1 MDWCDEC
8 GGWGEYYLG
17 SKELAECSKCRGTGK
32 MILSAQTIRQHGSAL
47 ISPFFEEQKVSE
59 SGLTYGLGPCGYD
72 IRIDKGITLGPNE
85 FALASSI
92 EYFRIPD
99 YLAMKILDKSTWAR
113 RGIMVQNTIA
123 EPGWHGYLTLEI
135 TNHSINNVT
144 IQSGDPIAQVVFEQ
158 LDQPTDTP
166 YTGKYQN
173 QKKGPQP
180 AIMSTYRIS
189 VKG

>member
-1 MDWCDEC
+1 
-8 GGWGEYYLG
+8 
-17 SKELAECSKCRGTGK
+17 
-32 MILSAQTIRQHGSAL
+32 MILSAQTIRLHGKNL
-47 ISPFFEEQKVSE
+47 INPFYEEQQTQ

-72 IRIDKGITLGPNE
+72 VRIEKGTLLLPGE
-85 FALASSI
+85 FYLASTM
-92 EYFRIPD
+92 EYFNIPI

-123 EPGWHGYLTLEI
+123 EPGWRGFLTLEI
-135 TNHSINNVT
+135 TNHSNRKIE

-166 YTGKYQN
+166 YQGKYQN

-180 AIMSTYRIS
+180 AIMSTYKLNT
-189 VKG
+189 KGRVE